1 MTATVTLGLVL
12 LIICSAQGKVL
23 PAGCA
28 AVTCFAG
35 QKCVTFPSPKC
46 VTTCQVVKCSSG
58 NKCVETFRGA
68 HCVAVEKLDCST
80 MDCPTGET
88 CVQDKVMCI
97 KAPCPQPEPRCVPIC
112 ELPAV
117 PGLCKAYMP
126 SYFFNSKTGQCE
138 TFIYGGCGGN
148 ANRFKTLEDCQN
160 ACLM

>member
-46 VTTCQVVKCSSG
+46 VTTCQ
-58 NKCVETFRGA
+58 
-68 HCVAVEKLDCST
+68 T